1 MKINGCL
8 RKTWVLAS
16 VSVIIG
22 TLLRFLIARV
32 IFLQPDEEIFG
43 YDAYYFLLGRSFEF
57 ITNKIGAYIG
67 YPFLLSIW
75 FRIFSTTMLSARSF
89 SVLCSAIF
97 ILFVYLTIKKI
108 VKNNRYA
115 FMGTLILAV
124 LPFPLRYGH
133 IVLSEPLAWAFL
145 SASFFVLILAIEKEK
160 FYFFALSGF
169 ISFFAVFVRRSALIL
184 LFIIIPTLIWTN
196 RHTFKKIIK
205 ETGSWALGFI
215 IPLAAGIGGFI
226 VYFGWSKLEDMRWTR
241 VPNVTPDWQVDL
253 ARYSQYDNALYT
265 LQPITNKALPLVL
278 LSVIALGIILM
289 AIHRNRWKPVYIGAF
304 LWPAMAAIQ
313 FHDRFSDLTLARI
326 MILPIVVLFIERT
339 IKRNHK
345 FYLALSILLGSVV
358 AFSTVTLP
366 GDLWNVMMYT
376 SVGAVVLIYLDDRM
390 DSPFLRPILWF
401 GGIISLLIII
411 EREPRIELLMLTLLP
426 IAGMAYCLGSTF
438 SKTTPEQNHL
448 IMWGMMIPIV
458 WVKGIS
464 DPWTILSVSFIIVLG
479 ILSTIARND
488 ERRWRILSFI
498 LPIGSVMFAIN
509 IPESV
514 PFWGIY
520 LPILGT
526 IIYMASTFLR
536 SPLLK
541 KIDHLVPITGA
552 VMAFIVVYTQT
563 NDLILSLIA
572 SVTVGSLST
581 VMRQLNTLSII
592 WKKLIDEKISVL
604 LFMMVIGYLAFYIYY
619 AWTEVYLTEFLLQ
632 ATILGALLIWVFRSK
647 IQITETKKLDTKILR
662 TIKPVRI
669 RRRVSVVFILFI
681 IASIPLSINSYLET
695 EWFRE
700 EPMDQRPYMRTM
712 EEVGDWLQENTK
724 ENEKILAWHCYALE
738 ADRET
743 IIETSNAKVY
753 NAKEVIEDMETDNV
767 KTFVHCFYTD
777 HGLWKQLP
785 FREYILSNFI
795 IDEII
800 DGNECWK
807 KV

>member
-1 MKINGCL
+1 MRIKDHLTNY
-8 RKTWVLAS
+8 WVLGTIA
-16 VSVIIG
+16 VLTG
-22 TLLRFLIARV
+22 TLLRFMTAKV

-108 VKNNRYA
+108 VKNNKYA

-145 SASFFVLILAIEKEK
+145 SASFFLLILAIEKGK
-160 FYFFALSGF
+160 FFFFALSGF

-196 RHTFKKIIK
+196 RHTFIKMIK

-226 VYFGWSKLEDMRWTR
+226 AYFGWSKLEDMRWTR
-241 VPNVTPDWQVDL
+241 VPNITPDWQVDL

-339 IKRNHK
+339 IKRNYR
-345 FYLALSILLGSVV
+345 FYLALSILLGSAV
-358 AFSTVTLP
+358 AFSTITFP

-376 SVGAVVLIYLDDRM
+376 SVGAMVLIYLDDRM
-390 DSPFLRPILWF
+390 DSSLLRPILWF
-401 GGIISLLIII
+401 GGLISILIIM
-411 EREPRIELLMLTLLP
+411 EREPRIELLISTLLP
-426 IAGMAYCLGSTF
+426 IAGMTYCLGSTF
-438 SKTTPEQNHL
+438 SKTTPDENHL
-448 IMWGMMIPIV
+448 ILWGMIIPIV

-509 IPESV
+509 IPEPV

-526 IIYMASTFLR
+526 IIYMASTFIK
-536 SPLLK
+536 SPILK

-552 VMAFIVVYTQT
+552 VMAFILVYTQT

-604 LFMMVIGYLAFYIYY
+604 LLMMVIG
-619 AWTEVYLTEFLLQ
+619 
-632 ATILGALLIWVFRSK
+632 
-647 IQITETKKLDTKILR
+647 
-662 TIKPVRI
+662 
-669 RRRVSVVFILFI
+669 
-681 IASIPLSINSYLET
+681 
-695 EWFRE
+695 
-700 EPMDQRPYMRTM
+700 
-712 EEVGDWLQENTK
+712 
-724 ENEKILAWHCYALE
+724 
-738 ADRET
+738 
-743 IIETSNAKVY
+743 
-753 NAKEVIEDMETDNV
+753 
-767 KTFVHCFYTD
+767 
-777 HGLWKQLP
+777 
-785 FREYILSNFI
+785 
-795 IDEII
+795 
-800 DGNECWK
+800 
-807 KV
+807 